1 MEELITTEEKTIEEK
16 TITYNNNNT
25 EMQIADSYV
34 VGALN
39 DTKKSIVDQAIPL
52 INDDKVIKKHA
63 KKLSENADK
72 GIAVELETQEL
83 EIKKKDA
90 SNKVTK
96 KEIANQLYILRQEA
110 KRIRKQQRHL
120 KQQQK
125 EEHKKENNE
134 AFWNNHGATLSEY
147 KMHQGSNRLFCIIL
161 LWLDGLKGFLNGLD
175 KVSNALVKALKWII
189 IVGLIIGLLM
199 SFPATRNWL
208 LGILGF
214 IK

>member
-72 GIAVELETQEL
+72 GIEVELETQEL

-90 SNKVTK
+90 SNKVTR
-96 KEIANQLYILRQEA
+96 KEIANKLYILRQEA
-110 KRIRKQQRHL
+110 KRIK
-120 KQQQK
+120 KQQK

-134 AFWNNHGATLSEY
+134 AYWNNHGATR
-147 KMHQGSNRLFCIIL
+147 G
-161 LWLDGLKGFLNGLD
+161 
-175 KVSNALVKALKWII
+175 
-189 IVGLIIGLLM
+189 
-199 SFPATRNWL
+199 
-208 LGILGF
+208 
-214 IK
+214 